1 MTKVDQPVFA
11 SVSVVLADGR
21 VTLVVGNSAHLD
33 RGAAGVHAAERGS
46 GRLAWRS
53 TGGPRHRDPAPGP
66 NQVADDRGLFRS
78 DASGTVRSPRR
89 RQCSLGF
96 PNSYHPLHRQK
107 RTRYDPLQASLRAV
121 SRVQNA
127 GPPALGAYLRG
138 VRAQP
143 QIRMADRPRS
153 VRRNLD
159 RSRSTGRGRGSSEIS
174 RIRHRH
180 VRAKQ
185 RARRL

>member
-66 NQVADDRGLFRS
+66 NQVADDRGQQVGAG
-78 DASGTVRSPRR
+78 DPVVRSP
-89 RQCSLGF
+89 
-96 PNSYHPLHRQK
+96 
-107 RTRYDPLQASLRAV
+107 
-121 SRVQNA
+121 
-127 GPPALGAYLRG
+127 
-138 VRAQP
+138 
-143 QIRMADRPRS
+143 
-153 VRRNLD
+153 
-159 RSRSTGRGRGSSEIS
+159 SRS
-174 RIRHRH
+174 
-180 VRAKQ
+180 
-185 RARRL
+185 